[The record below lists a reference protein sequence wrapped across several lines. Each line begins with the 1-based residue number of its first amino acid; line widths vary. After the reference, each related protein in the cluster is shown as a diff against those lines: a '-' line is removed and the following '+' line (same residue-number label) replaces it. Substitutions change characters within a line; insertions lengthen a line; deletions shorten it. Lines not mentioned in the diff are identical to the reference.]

1 MPPAPELERAL
12 AARLDRFER
21 VRARALESERA
32 WEDAFFGAAEA
43 APAALAAAERARL
56 FDRHAFNALRR
67 AFAPFR
73 AHGRAKPFLWETP
86 GLEEVEAVYG
96 GPADE
101 PARAFAPPD
110 PMPAVAASR
119 PFPAGPGRR
128 DYWLRFA
135 SPSNRTNDEVVA
147 RVSEP
152 AGAADPPTLIFGH
165 GIGVEFD
172 HWRGAVDEIAAL
184 VAMGVRV
191 VRPEAPWHGRRVLPG
206 RYGGER
212 FVAAAPWGALD
223 HFTAAAR
230 EWAVLIDRFRRTG
243 RGPVAIGGSSLG
255 AMTAQIVAHRAR
267 DWPPALRPD
276 AMLLVTHCGRVE
288 EAMWGALARTWN
300 VAAAIAPRGWTPGR
314 AGRYMPLLDAGDE
327 APVPPEN
334 IVSVLGAR
342 DAVTPFQGARALVE
356 RWGVAPKNRFV
367 WNMGHFGAPI
377 AMLRD
382 RAPLARFRE
391 VLDRLSPAACGG
403 DAPAG
408 RIATPPGMR

>member
-1 MPPAPELERAL
+1 MPPSPGLERAL
-12 AARLDRFER
+12 GARLDRFER
-21 VRARALESERA
+21 VRARALESGRA
-32 WEDAFFGAAEA
+32 WEEAFFGTAGA
-43 APAALAAAERARL
+43 APAALEAAERARL
-56 FDRHAFNALRR
+56 HDSHAFNALRR

-73 AHGRAKPFLWETP
+73 AHGRAKPFLWEVP
-86 GLEEVEAVYG
+86 ALEEVEALYG
-96 GPADE
+96 GLTAE
-101 PARAFAPPD
+101 PARAFVPPD

-119 PFPAGPGRR
+119 PFPAAPGRR

-135 SPSNRTNDEVVA
+135 SPSARANDEVVA
-147 RVSEP
+147 RVCEP
-152 AGAADPPTLIFGH
+152 VGDADPPTLIFGH

-172 HWRGAVDEIAAL
+172 HWRGAVDEIEAL

-212 FVAAAPWGALD
+212 FVAAAPCGALD
-223 HFTAAAR
+223 HFIAAAR
-230 EWAVLIDRFRRTG
+230 EWAVLVDLFRRAG

-288 EAMWGALARTWN
+288 DAMWGALARTWN
-300 VAAAIAPRGWTPGR
+300 VAGAIAPRGWTPGR
-314 AGRYMPLLDAGDE
+314 AGRFLPLLDTGED

-334 IVSVLGAR
+334 IVSVLGAH
-342 DAVTPFQGARALVE
+342 DAVAPFQGARALVR
-356 RWGVAPKNRFV
+356 RWDPPPENLFV
-367 WNMGHFGAPI
+367 WKTGHFGAPI

-391 VLDRLSPAACGG
+391 VLDRL
-403 DAPAG
+403 
-408 RIATPPGMR
+408 